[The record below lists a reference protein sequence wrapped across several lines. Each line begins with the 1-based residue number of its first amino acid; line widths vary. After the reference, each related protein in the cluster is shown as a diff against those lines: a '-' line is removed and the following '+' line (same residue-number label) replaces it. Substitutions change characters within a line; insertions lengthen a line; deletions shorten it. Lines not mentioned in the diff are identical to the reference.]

1 MHMNQ
6 EKSASSYSQPSPIRC
21 SHRNAGQPAFQ
32 PDQVGYILP
41 SSAVNAESFTRLTN
55 VSVVRLRKG
64 GKRFEIACYK
74 NKVQEW
80 RNGVETDLDEVLQ
93 INNVFLNVSKG
104 QACNSEELEKA
115 FGKTDISEIILKK
128 GELQVGDKE
137 RAHESSQLWKDIAT
151 QVAEK
156 CVDPSTQR
164 PYPVGIIEKA
174 MTETGFS
181 VKTGKNAKAQVLEC
195 IKHLQSHSTLPI
207 QRARMRI
214 RITMP
219 SKDGKRLKEQILQ
232 GADKIEDEDWG
243 EEWEVTML
251 IDPGQFRVLTELI
264 QSDKEL
270 KGSGRLET
278 LSFAA
283 NA

>member
-1 MHMNQ
+1 MRVN
-6 EKSASSYSQPSPIRC
+6 QPSNQIK
-21 SHRNAGQPAFQ
+21 
-32 PDQVGYILP
+32 
-41 SSAVNAESFTRLTN
+41 LTN
-55 VSVVRLRKG
+55 VSIVRLKKG

-93 INNVFLNVSKG
+93 INNVFSNVSKG
-104 QACNSEELEKA
+104 QASNSDELQKA
-115 FGKTDISEIILKK
+115 FGKTDVFSRSNK

-156 CVDPSTQR
+156 CVDPTTQK
-164 PYPVGIIEKA
+164 PYPVGLIEKA
-174 MTETGFS
+174 MTEAGFS

-195 IKHLQSHSTLPI
+195 IKHLQANSTLPL
-207 QRARMRI
+207 QRARMRV

-219 SKDGKRLKEQILQ
+219 VKDGKRLKEQVVQ

-243 EEWEVTML
+243 EEWEIIML

-270 KGSGRLET
+270 KGSGRVET
-278 LSFAA
+278 LSFTATA
-283 NA
+283 